1 MELITP
7 AGIEEL
13 FRKLAEP
20 GGEYDP
26 ATLPAL
32 AAEYGAEVDFDAT
45 MPLVERHALN
55 F

>member
-1 MELITP
+1 
-7 AGIEEL
+7 
-13 FRKLAEP
+13 LA

-32 AAEYGAEVDFDAT
+32 AAQYGGEIDFDRT
-45 MPLVERHALN
+45 MPLVERQGLI